1 MEELRTNMYQSL
13 SLVYFIRQSRASENS
28 ECTIYARLTSR
39 GQRIE
44 LTTGLKVE
52 PSKWSKEQHKV
63 KGSSNSSKLIN
74 SCLDEF
80 RNKVFA
86 IYSGLLNKG
95 EPFTVYDI
103 NNAMKGIGQNST
115 TVLNIIDLHNTRKK
129 DLVGIDLKGAT
140 YKRYCTLRNHV
151 ENFIKIKFSKPDV
164 HIADF
169 TFPVLMEFEFYLKVK
184 LGIGHNSAVKYIR
197 NFRTAINYAI
207 EIELLDKDPFVKY
220 KSKVKE
226 VNRGYLNQ
234 QELELIQFSNFDI
247 ERIQTVKDIFIFC
260 CYTGL
265 AYIDIYN
272 LRMDQLV
279 VGIDG
284 EMWIETKREK
294 TSNLVRVMVLPP
306 AMEIIK
312 RYANHKSRI
321 IGNRVLPVLSN
332 QKMNA
337 YLKEIG
343 DLCGLDKRLSTHLAR
358 HTFATT
364 VTLQRGAS
372 IESVS
377 KMLGHSNIRTT
388 QIYAKITN
396 DKVSKDML
404 KLKKQF
410 ESEASSAEN
419 EPKLI
424 IQSKAI

>member
-13 SLVYFIRQSRASENS
+13 SLVFFIRQSRASENS

-39 GQRIE
+39 GQRVE
-44 LTTGLKVE
+44 LTTGLKVD
-52 PSKWSKEQHKV
+52 PSRWSKEQHKV
-63 KGSSNSSKLIN
+63 KGSNNSCKMIN
-74 SCLDEF
+74 SCLEEF

-95 EPFTVYDI
+95 EPFTVFDI
-103 NNAMKGIGQNST
+103 NNVMKGIGQNST
-115 TVLNIIDLHNTRKK
+115 TVLNLIDMHNTRKK
-129 DLVGIDLKGAT
+129 DLIGIDLKGAT

-151 ENFIKIKFSKPDV
+151 ENFIKIKFNKPDV
-164 HIADF
+164 HITEF
-169 TFPVLMEFEFYLKVK
+169 SFPVLMEFEFYLKVK
-184 LGIGHNSAVKYIR
+184 LGIGHNTAVKYIR
-197 NFRTAINYAI
+197 NLRTVINYAI

-226 VNRGYLNQ
+226 VVRGYLNQ
-234 QELELIQFSNFDI
+234 QELELIEDTRFSI

-265 AYIDIYN
+265 AYIDIFN
-272 LRMDQLV
+272 LRMDQITM
-279 VGIDG
+279 GIDG
-284 EMWIETKREK
+284 EMWIETRREK
-294 TSNLVRVMVLPP
+294 TSNPVRVMVLPP
-306 AMEIIK
+306 AWDIIK
-312 RYANHKSRI
+312 RYSNHNCRI
-321 IGNRVLPVLSN
+321 IKNRVLPVLSN

-343 DLCGLDKRLSTHLAR
+343 DLCGIEKRLSTHLAR

-377 KMLGHSNIRTT
+377 KMLGHSNINTT

-404 KLKKQF
+404 KLKQQF
-410 ESEASSAEN
+410 DEEKSIAEADQN
-419 EPKLI
+419 NIK
-424 IQSKAI
+424 QSKVI